1 MQRQAFGVVPVLST
15 TVYFVGNDGCPADG
29 SLSLLF
35 HKKSFFFF
43 SGVKVSTYT
52 KKKKIVPLE
61 LLQLLDY
68 GIIHNGCVIK
78 C

>member
-1 MQRQAFGVVPVLST
+1 MDVLLMDLYLSCST
-15 TVYFVGNDGCPADG
+15 KRV
-29 SLSLLF
+29 
-35 HKKSFFFF
+35 FFFF

>member
-1 MQRQAFGVVPVLST
+1 MDVLLMDLYLSCST
-15 TVYFVGNDGCPADG
+15 KRV
-29 SLSLLF
+29 
-35 HKKSFFFF
+35 FFF